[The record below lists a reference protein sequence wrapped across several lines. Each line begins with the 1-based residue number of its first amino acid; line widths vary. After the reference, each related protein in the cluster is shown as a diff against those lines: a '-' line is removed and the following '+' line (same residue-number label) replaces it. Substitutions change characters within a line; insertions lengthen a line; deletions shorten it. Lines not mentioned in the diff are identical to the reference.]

1 MAMSGTQTTRF
12 ALNGTYT
19 RLVGSFA
26 GKTSETGSVV
36 RIIMQ
41 MMSQYNGGQTAAR
54 VGKQ

>member
-1 MAMSGTQTTRF
+1 MAMSGSQTTRF
-12 ALNGTYT
+12 AHNSTYT

-26 GKTSETGSVV
+26 GKAAESGSAV